1 MSMITFLGP
10 ILLGVVSVILLVV
23 LLVNVAELATQTDSL
38 SIDEKNSYK
47 QQIKTTGIVFGSVT
61 VLALLLELYR
71 YQNSNITKNS
81 KNSLYQKIL
90 TGRI

>member
-1 MSMITFLGP
+1 MNFKLYVGIPRANAIELQGLP
-10 ILLGVVSVILLVV
+10 ISTDTVEQI
-23 LLVNVAELATQTDSL
+23 VNAKTYDFKLYFDGTDI
-38 SIDEKNSYK
+38 IDPHSN
-47 QQIKTTGIVFGSVT
+47 G
-61 VLALLLELYR
+61 R